1 MGVKSARIV
10 PATVILTVGLQ
21 MAAAQSD
28 VVIRST
34 TRLVQVQVWVQDDQG
49 RPVKSLRKEDFQ
61 VFDERKEQ
69 PIVSFAVE
77 GGTPA
82 GASFEGSAN
91 DGDIHD
97 VRDPAHSHGY
107 SVILLDWLN
116 GNFFDRIRGDDA
128 LHKVLETYAPRQ
140 KIAAY
145 VLGTE
150 PPNVP
155 HPLRLLFDFTDSPAD
170 LAGTVKDA
178 GVLPHPEIEE
188 APGKFDARSGSARRS
203 ASAEEQ
209 LFDWNNRILDTVHA
223 LTDLAGRMARLPGR
237 KSLIWLSTGF
247 PEVVNRNVVMG
258 MTGADANYTPEI
270 EAVLARLNRENVT
283 VYTVNTMGL
292 ATTSRSYNETLQH
305 FAESTGGTAFSARN
319 DLDLGLRT
327 ALDDMYAGYTLGF
340 LAREGTAPGIHRIQV
355 RMRLPH
361 IKLRFRESYQAG
373 G

>member
-1 MGVKSARIV
+1 VHIARIV
-10 PATVILTVGLQ
+10 LAAIILTVGLKI
-21 MAAAQSD
+21 APAQSD

-49 RPVKSLRKEDFQ
+49 RPVTGLHKEDFQ

-69 PIVSFAVE
+69 PLVSFAVE
-77 GGTPA
+77 NGTATP
-82 GASFEGSAN
+82 ASFEGSIN
-91 DGDIHD
+91 EGRD
-97 VRDPAHSHGY
+97 VRDPANSHGY
-107 SVILLDWLN
+107 SVILIDWLN
-116 GNFFDRIRGDDA
+116 GGFFDRIRGDDA

-140 KIAAY
+140 KIAVYA
-145 VLGTE
+145 LGTE

-170 LAGTVKDA
+170 LAGMVKDP
-178 GVLPHPEIEE
+178 GVLPHPQIEE
-188 APGKFDARSGSARRS
+188 APGKFDARAGSLRRA

-209 LFDWNNRILDTVHA
+209 LFDWNNRILDTLHA

-247 PEVVNRNVVMG
+247 PDVVNRNVVMG
-258 MTGADANYTPEI
+258 MVGADANYLPEI

-292 ATTSRSYNETLQH
+292 ATTGRSYNGTLKH
-305 FAESTGGTAFSARN
+305 FAESTGGTAFSERN
-319 DLDLGLRT
+319 DLDMGLRT

-340 LAREGTAPGIHRIQV
+340 LAPEGTAPGLHRIQV
-355 RMRLPH
+355 RIRRPR